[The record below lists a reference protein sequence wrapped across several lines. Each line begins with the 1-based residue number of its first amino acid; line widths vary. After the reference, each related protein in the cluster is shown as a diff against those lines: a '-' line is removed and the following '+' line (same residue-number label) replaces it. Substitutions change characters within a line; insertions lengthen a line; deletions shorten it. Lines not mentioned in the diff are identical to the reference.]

1 MLVLNTPRLVL
12 RWFSADD
19 AGTIVEL
26 LNDPGWKRFIGERHV
41 HTEDE
46 ARAWI
51 AERLVAPCWRQ
62 GFGLWAMERRSDGAV
77 LGMCGLV
84 KRDSLPEIDL
94 GYALLPRHRGHGYVG
109 EAAAA
114 CLDYGADVLG
124 LGRILAITRAEN
136 EASIQVLRNLG
147 MVQERRATLSGDEHE
162 AMVFAWQSPAHPGVA
177 DARMALDALVQ
188 RFYAAFTNA
197 DGRLP
202 RVAALPFYFVPE
214 ARIVQVDGTQP
225 STFDL
230 PQFVTPRAALLQD
243 GRLTAF
249 DESEDEHHTHV
260 EGRIAQRRSHYR
272 KSGILDGQPFTGR
285 GTKLMQF
292 VDTPQGWRISAL
304 AWQDAT

>member
-1 MLVLNTPRLVL
+1 MLVLNTPRLAL
-12 RWFSADD
+12 RWFGADD

-26 LNDPGWKRFIGERHV
+26 LNDPAWKRFIGERNV
-41 HTEDE
+41 HTDDE

-62 GFGLWAMERRSDGAV
+62 GFGLWAMERRSDGEV

-94 GYALLPRHRGHGYVG
+94 GYALLPRHRGQGYVR

-114 CLDYGADVLG
+114 CLDYAVDVLG
-124 LGRILAITRAEN
+124 LRRVLAITRAEN
-136 EASIQVLRNLG
+136 EASIQVLQKLG
-147 MVQERRATLSGDEHE
+147 MVLERRATLAGDDHE
-162 AMVFAWQSPAHPGVA
+162 VTVFAWQSLTDPGVE
-177 DARMALDALVQ
+177 DAHAALDALVR
-188 RFYAAFTNA
+188 RFYATFTNA
-197 DGRLP
+197 DDRLP
-202 RVAALPFYFVPE
+202 RIAALPFYFVPE
-214 ARIVQVDGTQP
+214 ARIVHVDGMQP

-230 PQFVTPRAALLQD
+230 AQFITPRAALLQD

-260 EGRIAQRRSHYR
+260 EGQIAQRRSHYR
-272 KSGILDGQPFTGR
+272 KSGILDGHPFTGR

-292 VDTPQGWRISAL
+292 VNTPQGWRISAL